1 MGMTQRTQRTV
12 RAPGAFRLC
21 VERLARA
28 GGFSCILLLSGCAFF
43 QFGQDAAPSA
53 SDKDPRAA
61 YVLAVDSYLAG
72 QYEKAASI
80 FQRLSG
86 GTADAVVARKAYYGL
101 ACARLATA
109 KTPAELHEALN
120 IWNTWVQ
127 MTPEGLPSEDPRL
140 VTPLLP
146 RLTPAGSTESP
157 ALLSQEEIDRELASS
172 KRLAGCQEESGKVR
186 EALRR
191 KTAEAEALR
200 SQLNALDRLHQ
211 EITMK
216 KKGLE

>member
-1 MGMTQRTQRTV
+1 MTQHPSRLQSARV
-12 RAPGAFRLC
+12 NLSALAACSARFFLMFGALT
-21 VERLARA
+21 
-28 GGFSCILLLSGCAFF
+28 LSGCALMSHGPETVPA
-43 QFGQDAAPSA
+43 Q
-53 SDKDPRAA
+53 DPRAA

-72 QYEKAASI
+72 QYEKATYI

-86 GTADAVVARKAYYGL
+86 NTADPVVARKAYYGL

-109 KTPAELHEALN
+109 RTPEELHAGLN

-140 VTPLLP
+140 MTPLLP
-146 RLTPAGSTESP
+146 RLAPSGSTESP
-157 ALLSQEEIDRELASS
+157 ALLSEEEIDRELSRT
-172 KRLAGCQEESGKVR
+172 KRLAGCQEETGKVK
-186 EALRR
+186 EALRK

-200 SQLNALDRLHQ
+200 SQLNALERLHQ

>member
-1 MGMTQRTQRTV
+1 MGMTQHFKRPRSSRTSLFALAARLGSSFV
-12 RAPGAFRLC
+12 MFGA
-21 VERLARA
+21 LA
-28 GGFSCILLLSGCAFF
+28 LSGCALT
-43 QFGQDAAPSA
+43 QGAEGYRSA
-53 SDKDPRAA
+53 QDPRAA

-86 GTADAVVARKAYYGL
+86 DQTDPVVARKAYYGL

-109 KTPAELHEALN
+109 RTPQELHEGLN

-140 VTPLLP
+140 ITPLLP
-146 RLTPAGSTESP
+146 RLTPSGSTEST
-157 ALLSQEEIDRELASS
+157 ALLSEEEIERELRRT
-172 KRLAGCQEESGKVR
+172 KRLVSYHEEMGKVKD
-186 EALRR
+186 ALRK